1 MNTITVTLELGPESK
16 ALLNQLLEALKST
29 GCNCHPGDVQAPETP
44 ANNEPPEVVDEG
56 AEPELPTYTR
66 DDVQALVQTLAG
78 PKTTANPYGGKRTK
92 TREIV
97 KKYAD
102 KVSDIPADKFGEVMA
117 ELLKLKE
124 EQ

>member
-1 MNTITVTLELGPESK
+1 MNTITVTVELGPESK
-16 ALLNQLLEALKST
+16 ALLNQLLEALT
-29 GCNCHPGDVQAPETP
+29 GDKTYPLRKFEP
-44 ANNEPPEVVDEG
+44 EPPENVDEG
-56 AEPELPTYTR
+56 AEPELPAYTR

>member
-1 MNTITVTLELGPESK
+1 MNTITVTVELGPESK
-16 ALLNQLLEALKST
+16 ALLNQLLEALT
-29 GCNCHPGDVQAPETP
+29 GDKTYPLRKFEPDAPT
-44 ANNEPPEVVDEG
+44 NNEPPENVDEG

>member
-1 MNTITVTLELGPESK
+1 MNTITVNVELGPESK
-16 ALLNQLLEALKST
+16 ALLNQLLEALTS
-29 GCNCHPGDVQAPETP
+29 CHCHPGNVQALEPP
-44 ANNEPPEVVDEG
+44 ASNEPPETVDEG

-78 PKTTANPYGGKRTK
+78 PKTTANPYGGKRTE
-92 TREIV
+92 TRAVV